1 MRDGW
6 EWIGPGGR
14 LHPEEFLERFYGH
27 IIIEGL
33 LAIIIGYLFFQSSF
47 KSSGKTPKPLTEEAS
62 LFHEIFQGN
71 CKGVNGPTACLAA
84 PLSKNSS
91 ALMTVRLIFS

>member
-1 MRDGW
+1 MTTKSYPQGNKGTGLIKDGW
-6 EWIGPGGR
+6 EWVGPGGR

-47 KSSGKTPKPLTEEAS
+47 KSSSKSPKPLTEEAS
-62 LFHEIFQGN
+62 PAIVT
-71 CKGVNGPTACLAA
+71 K
-84 PLSKNSS
+84 SS
-91 ALMTVRLIFS
+91 RNASE

>member
-1 MRDGW
+1 MQTTKGTELVRDGW

-33 LAIIIGYLFFQSSF
+33 LAVIIGYLFFQSSF
-47 KSSGKTPKPLTEEAS
+47 KSSGKSPKSLSEEVSSCLYINVAY
-62 LFHEIFQGN
+62 LF
-71 CKGVNGPTACLAA
+71 
-84 PLSKNSS
+84 
-91 ALMTVRLIFS
+91 